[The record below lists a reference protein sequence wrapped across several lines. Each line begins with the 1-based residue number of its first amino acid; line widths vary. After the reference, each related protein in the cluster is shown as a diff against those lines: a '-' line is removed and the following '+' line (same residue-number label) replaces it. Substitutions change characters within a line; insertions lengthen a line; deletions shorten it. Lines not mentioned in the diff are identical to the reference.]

1 MKKLLKITLLL
12 MIGLIPTL
20 INAKEK
26 EVKYKWYKEVKENIR
41 YVSDA
46 ENVCE
51 YFEEDNF
58 MTSEWYYTINKPK
71 EEKYRISEE
80 IDLNFKLYKD
90 YTKFIIFR
98 EFPLN
103 GLNLYEL
110 ELLDE
115 NNNPVDYI
123 IETER
128 INEYSTEVIN
138 DKDLM
143 TGVMVPTYYNI
154 NIKLDKVMDIS
165 KMTFKFHHDRNDK
178 FKEIH
183 MTALTSE
190 INDSLVVGVFAD
202 SEETSA
208 TSCNEDKC
216 ITEIKIDP
224 KTYSH
229 DSANIYT
236 KGYRYKDK
244 YFKCYDLAV
253 SYAPGY
259 HEDLSNEG
267 YIKDDKDFIEIDKD
281 DTIVKDDT
289 INKEEIKVPSNPS
302 NSNNNLS
309 SSIPEIFYSN
319 PPVQETVDKEET
331 ITEKITNEIDIPKP
345 NLKEIAM
352 VTKETKNNKI
362 PTHIIF
368 ITTFFILAFIF
379 SIPLIIHNVKKCRT
393 K

>member
-51 YFEEDNF
+51 YFEEDTF

-165 KMTFKFHHDRNDK
+165 KMTFKFHHD
-178 FKEIH
+178 
-183 MTALTSE
+183 
-190 INDSLVVGVFAD
+190 SL
-202 SEETSA
+202 
-208 TSCNEDKC
+208 
-216 ITEIKIDP
+216 
-224 KTYSH
+224 
-229 DSANIYT
+229 
-236 KGYRYKDK
+236 
-244 YFKCYDLAV
+244 
-253 SYAPGY
+253 
-259 HEDLSNEG
+259 
-267 YIKDDKDFIEIDKD
+267 
-281 DTIVKDDT
+281 
-289 INKEEIKVPSNPS
+289 
-302 NSNNNLS
+302 
-309 SSIPEIFYSN
+309 
-319 PPVQETVDKEET
+319 
-331 ITEKITNEIDIPKP
+331 
-345 NLKEIAM
+345 M
-352 VTKETKNNKI
+352 
-362 PTHIIF
+362 
-368 ITTFFILAFIF
+368 FFSTL
-379 SIPLIIHNVKKCRT
+379 
-393 K
+393 